1 MQNEAVAPTIP
12 FTIVH
17 GNTELCCVIKHCL
30 KITNVKNQMRM
41 NAYVLIRP
49 TGISVQDLVSAPR
62 CQGNIFRENVRIGQ
76 TERAEKLTSDFEKSC
91 ANPKIDQ
98 KSYANIATKIGSGGW
113 VKTTCLR
120 LCEEND
126 SSPYQNETLKLQ

>member
-62 CQGNIFRENVRIGQ
+62 CQGNISGEK
-76 TERAEKLTSDFEKSC
+76 RAHRSNRASYHCRRPVARRKRRKEKKKKEKE
-91 ANPKIDQ
+91 K
-98 KSYANIATKIGSGGW
+98 KRKG
-113 VKTTCLR
+113 
-120 LCEEND
+120 EED
-126 SSPYQNETLKLQ
+126 IE